1 VSYHPLLLEMHKV
14 EHQVLLCEKKNQILK
29 MIDILSTIHLDQTE
43 EEEIQLGKTRKT
55 ILIIE

>member
-1 VSYHPLLLEMHKV
+1 
-14 EHQVLLCEKKNQILK
+14 